1 MRWAFSRYTCTNV
14 LTVIE
19 THPEN
24 ATDLRLSS
32 PFQQLSDYVSTF
44 DLDKLDQT
52 DHSQIPFVVII
63 LIYVEAWKAEHE
75 GQAPQT
81 YQQRQ
86 EFIKKLRAGMRTP
99 DEENFEEAI
108 TNAWRLSPSSP
119 VSKCIILAFIL
130 INHATIF
137 DRYHLKSVKYLRIRP
152 VKVHMAT

>member
-1 MRWAFSRYTCTNV
+1 M
-14 LTVIE
+14 
-19 THPEN
+19 
-24 ATDLRLSS
+24 
-32 PFQQLSDYVSTF
+32 STF

-119 VSKCIILAFIL
+119 VSKWIILAFIL